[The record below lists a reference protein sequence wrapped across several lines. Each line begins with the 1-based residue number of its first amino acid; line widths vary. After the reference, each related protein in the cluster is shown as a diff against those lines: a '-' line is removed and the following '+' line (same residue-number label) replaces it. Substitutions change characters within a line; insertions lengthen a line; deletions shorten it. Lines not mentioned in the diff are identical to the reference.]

1 MIFFFLIT
9 IFSEQKKHLKY
20 LLNFRQMVEGTYKMK
35 LQFYV
40 LNNQPTMTSFYSNFL
55 RIYILS

>member
-9 IFSEQKKHLKY
+9 IFSEKKKHLKY